1 MNWNDTPDG
10 RAFVQDVAKRIVAD
24 LGADELEIFPELAE
38 DFFAGELT
46 PERVTGEDP
55 LGFGLNETLE
65 AISPAALASASAVVG
80 WALGEILKAAQGEA
94 ADLIKARIKTL
105 FTKADAALPGSSSA
119 NLTDAQLAHVRKL
132 TTEIAGRYGL
142 RPAKAEKLALSLVG
156 ALATA

>member
-80 WALGEILKAAQGEA
+80 WALGEILK
-94 ADLIKARIKTL
+94 LPRARPPTSSKPASKRCSRRPT
-105 FTKADAALPGSSSA
+105 GSYCFCSRCCS
-119 NLTDAQLAHVRKL
+119 
-132 TTEIAGRYGL
+132 
-142 RPAKAEKLALSLVG
+142 P
-156 ALATA
+156 